1 MARVEHR
8 QTVKEG
14 VFMTYVRQIRLLLS
28 RCGCEASIYD
38 REPAKADGAPVPLT
52 RRERNKVEAVSR
64 ERGYRRFTA
73 DMMAAR

>member
-1 MARVEHR
+1 
-8 QTVKEG
+8 
-14 VFMTYVRQIRLLLS
+14 MTHTYNQQIKLLLS

-52 RRERNKVEAVSR
+52 RRERQQVEAVSR
-64 ERGYRRFTA
+64 ERGYRRFAA